1 MSAYICSDLHINT
14 IVTWAV
20 HNDALPY
27 GMTPEAAAA
36 LLYSENVRSVNY
48 RYSERTKRTGFVYSR
63 ALVTNITPVQI
74 IKLCHCL
81 DYQSCEHPQWL
92 RSKAKQ
98 ILVGIIDR
106 AVMRMPGYE
115 QAKWSI

>member
-1 MSAYICSDLHINT
+1 MSAYICSPVHINT

-20 HNDALPY
+20 NQRVIAQELAQS
-27 GMTPEAAAA
+27 TAER
-36 LLYSENVRSVNY
+36 LYSENVRSVNY
-48 RYSERTKRTGFVYSR
+48 RYGERTKRTGFVYCP
-63 ALVTNITPVQI
+63 VNIDNITPMQI

-106 AVMRMPGYE
+106 ATMRMPGYDE
-115 QAKWSI
+115 AKWSI